1 MKNLIFLKNQKG
13 FSLIELMVVVAIIG
27 LLAAVAIPQYSRF
40 QKRAI
45 QTEAKTGLS
54 GLFVAQKAF
63 ITEWNFATSD
73 MNQLGFNI
81 DGNQKNYTIG
91 WFERTGATRD
101 ASTSGVANYRG
112 PSAPS
117 TAVPN
122 VGKAM
127 PGTVTANIDQAY
139 GGAGGTC
146 QLTAAKTA
154 CETGTGYG
162 AGCIYDNGDGN
173 DATLTDNTCK
183 APPVNGLYISGTA
196 GINYLAGAVGYL
208 GTKDAA
214 DVVDTDLDVWTI
226 SHSRTL
232 KVSQDGTDKD

>member
-1 MKNLIFLKNQKG
+1 MKNSIFFKNQKG

-63 ITEWNFATSD
+63 ITEWNYATSD
-73 MNQLGFNI
+73 MNQLGFDI
-81 DGNQKNYTIG
+81 DGNQNNYTIG
-91 WFERTGATRD
+91 YRLRTGSTRD
-101 ASTSGVANYRG
+101 ASTAGVANYRG
-112 PSAPS
+112 PSAPT

-127 PGTVTANIDQAY
+127 PATVTRNDDGAY
-139 GGAGGTC
+139 GGTANFNCAGAHHTTNGGC
-146 QLTAAKTA
+146 TAAGSAKN
-154 CETGTGYG
+154 
-162 AGCIYDNGDGN
+162 CIRKDDGDGI
-173 DATLTDNTCK
+173 DNVADTCDK
-183 APPVNGLYISGTA
+183 PAINGLYISGGN

-208 GTKDAA
+208 GTKDTGIT
-214 DVVDTDLDVWTI
+214 DDDLDVWTI
-226 SHSRTL
+226 NHERSL
-232 KVSQDGTDKD
+232 VVSQDGTDKD